1 MPFGKKTDVAPPA
14 EDAKEAMLPAELMAR
29 VRQIQLRTARMV
41 DDVLSG
47 AYRSSYR
54 GSGIEFEEVRP
65 YQVGDDVRTIDWNR
79 TASSHDGAFVKTYV
93 EERELTLHFLVD
105 CGPTMDFGSA
115 ESSKREVAA
124 TLAALLSYVAVRQ
137 EDRVGLTLYGA
148 ARDVHL
154 PPRKGMG
161 HVSRVVRE
169 VLAARPGSAAGSGGP
184 SRSGGSDL
192 GELLLHEQRTLG
204 RRSLVLLVSDFLELA
219 ECNEARREELQLSL
233 ARLARRHDV
242 VAVRIVDPLE
252 ERLPNAGRLMLEEV
266 RGGRRVEVD
275 SGSAEVR
282 RAWAAAADARLERIG
297 ETLRTAR
304 VARVDVDTSG
314 DVAEPIIAFFKSRR
328 RWGRGR

>member
-1 MPFGKKTDVAPPA
+1 MFFGKKTDAAPTA
-14 EDAKEAMLPAELMAR
+14 DASNEAWLPAELMAR

-105 CGPTMDFGSA
+105 CGATMDFGSA
-115 ESSKREVAA
+115 DSGKREVAA
-124 TLAALLSYVAVRQ
+124 TLAALLAYVAVRQ

-148 ARDVHL
+148 AQDVHL

-169 VLAARPGSAAGSGGP
+169 VLAARPGSHGGADP
-184 SRSGGSDL
+184 DRSEL

-204 RRSLVLLVSDFLELA
+204 RRSLVFLFSDFFELA
-219 ECNEARREELQLSL
+219 ECSEARREELQLSL

-252 ERLPNAGRLMLEEV
+252 ERLPDAGRLLLEDA
-266 RGGRRVEVD
+266 RRGRRVEVD
-275 SGSAEVR
+275 SGSAAVR
-282 RAWAAAADARLERIG
+282 EAWAKAADARRERIS
-297 ETLRTAR
+297 ETLRSAR
-304 VARVDVDTSG
+304 VARVDVETSG
-314 DVAEPIIAFFKSRR
+314 DVAEPVIAFFKNRR